1 MAVGSLQG
9 GHREERSR
17 PTVWWSDLRRP
28 PLLETPAS
36 EMYPSPNPASHQRYA
51 LLCKDVRRYF
61 SIIVVLQSFDRK
73 ELVDFSMGLTPWRA
87 LYVVQIG
94 LFKMDKKE
102 SDLFVLAF

>member
-1 MAVGSLQG
+1 MGTGRREAGPQSGGLTLGGLLSWKLQLLKC
-9 GHREERSR
+9 
-17 PTVWWSDLRRP
+17 TP
-28 PLLETPAS
+28 P
-36 EMYPSPNPASHQRYA
+36 PNPASHQRYA

-73 ELVDFSMGLTPWRA
+73 ELVDFSMGLTPWHA